1 MLLVLLVTLKTLAY
15 PLSLYCSGLV
25 LGTLAPVNDATLP
38 HIFWIACV
46 LLNVCLTCMKRE
58 CSEGLD
64 RSSFLTSWFR
74 AGCKLINHSIRSFR
88 QLNDGDWERWFS

>member
-38 HIFWIACV
+38 QGLHGPLVIEKVVVVTAEDEKEYCW
-46 LLNVCLTCMKRE
+46 RE
-58 CSEGLD
+58 
-64 RSSFLTSWFR
+64 
-74 AGCKLINHSIRSFR
+74 
-88 QLNDGDWERWFS
+88 